1 MQKNVF
7 FLLLVFMSLAAC
19 NPLDSWQNIKTPKYQ
34 PGVAF
39 PLINTDFTIR
49 EVLGKFND
57 GRYID
62 TLADG
67 TIAVVYRGKAIS
79 VGGEDVY
86 TFPAITNV
94 PIPLNNTTVPFNTL
108 LGQDFKKI
116 IFKTGNIVLK
126 VNNTPNLFANDV
138 TCKVTFSNF
147 KLNGQALTSSFTIP
161 KNTGT
166 AATTITQNISTA
178 GATLDLSSGD
188 INISYTINNQNTPF
202 TGGNLSFS
210 LENMQYSYIEG
221 KIPQY
226 TFDLDETIIDLDI
239 FKYWKL
245 GDIYFKDP
253 RINLIVAN
261 SYGVPLRAQANILNA
276 IASNGVKTAITNTS
290 YPNNIFN
297 FPYPTI
303 SQAGT
308 YALDTFKFNGTNS
321 NLGQIIQQHPP
332 QVEYQVSADLN
343 TDGVQGF
350 IMDSSKFDIYLDIAL
365 PMYGHASNYTLTKDF
380 ETDMSVFSAMDYA
393 KFKLVTEN
401 GFPADIKLQILFL
414 DESGKTLD
422 SLFSGNS
429 VILQAAEVDGN
440 GRVNQANKATK
451 ITESEF
457 SSARFSAIKAAKK
470 LRLIGGVS
478 TLNNGT
484 VDVRFYTD
492 YAMGLRLG
500 IVAGVNPLDIKR

>member
-7 FLLLVFMSLAAC
+7 LLLLVLLSLAAC
-19 NPLDSWQNIKTPKYQ
+19 NPLDSWNNIKTPKYQ

-39 PLINTDFTIR
+39 PLINTDFTIG
-49 EVLGKFND
+49 EMLGKFND

-79 VGGEDVY
+79 LGGEDVY
-86 TFPAITNV
+86 AFPAINDV
-94 PIPLNNTTVPFNTL
+94 PIPLNNTNIPFNTL

-116 IFKTGNIVLK
+116 IFKGGNIVLK
-126 VNNTPNLFANDV
+126 VSNTPNLFANDV
-138 TCKVTFSNF
+138 TCKVTFNNF
-147 KLNGQALTSSFTIP
+147 KLNGQALSSSFIIP
-161 KNTGT
+161 KNAGA
-166 AATTITQNISTA
+166 AATSITQNISTT

-188 INISYTINNQNTPF
+188 LNITYTINNQNTPF

-226 TFDLDETIIDLDI
+226 PFSLDETLVDLDI

-245 GDIYFKDP
+245 GNIYFKDP

-261 SYGVPLRAQANILNA
+261 SYGVPVRAQANILNA
-276 IASNGVKTAITNTS
+276 IASNGVKTAITNS
-290 YPNNIFN
+290 NYPNNIFN
-297 FPYPTI
+297 FPYPSV

-308 YALDTFKFNGTNS
+308 YAVDTFKFNGTNS
-321 NLGQIIQQHPP
+321 NLGQVIQQRPP

-343 TDGVQGF
+343 PDGLQGF
-350 IMDSSKFDIYLDIAL
+350 ITDSSKFDIYLDIAL
-365 PMYGHASNYTLTKDF
+365 PMYGHATNYTLTKDF
-380 ETDMSVFSAMDYA
+380 ATDMSIFSAMEYA
-393 KFKLVTEN
+393 KFKLITEN
-401 GFPADIKLQILFL
+401 GFPADVKLQLLFL

-429 VILQAAEVDGN
+429 IILQAAEVDGN
-440 GRVNQANKATK
+440 GRVNQANKAVK

-457 SSARFSAIKAAKK
+457 TPERFSAIKTAKK
-470 LRLIGGVS
+470 LRLIGGIN

-500 IVAGVNPLDIKR
+500 IVAGVNPLDIQK